1 MAILIRQEL
10 YKLFKRK
17 KTLVVIVGFIL
28 LTVFLCYGIKQN
40 AYYMEQYSKPEF
52 QIQNLEDNIAY
63 LEKDMENIPDEIKND
78 ADEAKLYQDRIQN
91 DIKMMEE
98 ELKMLKTR
106 VDENLSWKEI
116 LEQDI
121 SEYEKIIEENKV
133 IYSSGDLASAKL
145 ELEQLEYLQDKEIK
159 PQENYDFN
167 AFIYIN
173 ELVLQL
179 GQVFLAIGIAV
190 FAADMVSGEW
200 TPPTMKLL
208 LAQPVSRRKVLLS
221 KFFAVSIAAVG
232 LIILIEFLSFILV
245 GSLFGFGD
253 ANYPT
258 AIGKAFDWD
267 LSVLLEDGTHPLE
280 LIDGS
285 WKIVPIW
292 QYTLMLFGYQG
303 LFILTV
309 TSFVFMISSIVK
321 SSMVSMGASV
331 VSLIATTIVFQI
343 SSFYGL
349 SKLVFTTYSSIGE
362 IITGDISAY
371 LSDPNLTAVT
381 GILILVGWI
390 VLCYILSHI
399 LFTKR
404 DLLI

>member
-52 QIQNLEDNIAY
+52 QIQNLEENIAY
-63 LEKDMENIPDEIKND
+63 LEKDMENIPEEIKND
-78 ADEAKLYQDRIQN
+78 KDEVKLYQDRIQS

-98 ELKMLKTR
+98 ELKILKTR
-106 VDENLSWKEI
+106 VDENLSWEEI
-116 LEQDI
+116 LKQDI
-121 SEYEKIIEENKV
+121 LEHEKMIEDNKAL
-133 IYSSGDLASAKL
+133 YSSGDLVSMKL
-145 ELEQLEYLQDKEIK
+145 ELEQLKYLQYKEIK

-179 GQVFLAIGIAV
+179 GQIFLAIGIAV
-190 FAADMVSGEW
+190 FAADIVSGEW

-208 LAQPVSRRKVLLS
+208 LAQPVSRGKVLLS
-221 KFFAVSIAAVG
+221 KFLAVAIAAVG
-232 LIILIEFLSFILV
+232 LIILIELLSFILV
-245 GSLFGFGD
+245 GFLFGFGD
-253 ANYPT
+253 MNYPT

-267 LSVLLEDGTHPLE
+267 LSVLLENGSHPLE

-285 WKIVPIW
+285 WRIVPVW
-292 QYTLMLFGYQG
+292 QYSFMLFGYQG
-303 LFILTV
+303 LFILAV

-331 VSLIATTIVFQI
+331 VSLIAATIVFQI

-349 SKLVFTTYSSIGE
+349 SKFVFTTYSSIGE
-362 IITGDISAY
+362 MITGDISVY
-371 LSDPNLTAVT
+371 LNDPNFTAIT
-381 GILILVGWI
+381 GILVLVGWTI
-390 VLCYILSHI
+390 LCYIFSHI
-399 LFTKR
+399 LFTRR

>member
-1 MAILIRQEL
+1 MAVLIRQEL

-17 KTLVVIVGFIL
+17 KTLVVIIGFIL
-28 LTVFLCYGIKQN
+28 LTVFLCYGIKQS
-40 AYYMEQYSKPEF
+40 AYHTEQYSKPEF
-52 QIQNLEDNIAY
+52 QIENVKSNIAY
-63 LEKDMENIPDEIKND
+63 LETDLNNIPEEIKDNE
-78 ADEAKLYQDRIQN
+78 DEVKRYQSRIRD

-98 ELKMLKTR
+98 ELEALQKR
-106 VDENLSWKEI
+106 VNQNLSWQEI
-116 LEQDI
+116 VEQDI
-121 SEYEKIIEENKV
+121 VEQEKIMEENKA
-133 IYSSGDLASAKL
+133 IYSSGDLASMKL
-145 ELEQLEYLQDKEIK
+145 ELEELKYLQEKQIK
-159 PQENYDFN
+159 PQEDYDFN

-173 ELVLQL
+173 ELVMQL

-208 LAQPVSRRKVLLS
+208 LAQPVSRGKVLLS
-221 KFFAVSIAAVG
+221 KFLAVAIASVG
-232 LIILIEFLSFILV
+232 LILLIEFLSFLLV
-245 GSLFGFGD
+245 GLLFGFGD
-253 ANYPT
+253 INYPV
-258 AIGKAFDWD
+258 AISKAFEWD
-267 LSVLLEDGTHPLE
+267 SSILLENGYHPLG

-285 WKIVPIW
+285 WRLVPIW

-303 LFILTV
+303 LFILAV

-331 VSLIATTIVFQI
+331 VSLIASTIVFQL

-349 SKLVFTTYSSIGE
+349 SKFVFTSYSSIGQM
-362 IITGDISAY
+362 ITGDISAY
-371 LSDPNLTAVT
+371 LSNPNLTIIT
-381 GILILVGWI
+381 GTLILVGWT

-399 LFTKR
+399 LFTRR